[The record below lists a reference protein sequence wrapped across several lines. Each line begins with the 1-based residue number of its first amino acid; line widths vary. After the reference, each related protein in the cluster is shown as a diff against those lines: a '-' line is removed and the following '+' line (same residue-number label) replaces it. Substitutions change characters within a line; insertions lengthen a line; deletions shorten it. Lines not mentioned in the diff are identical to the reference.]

1 MLVQNRDS
9 DCSDIAAKRQYGGGE
24 SIPGANNDAG
34 NGVSDEGNG
43 TDDLVNKTEN
53 LALNEG
59 EIGEDPV
66 KGSQDQLHSDKQ
78 YETTKHDNKFNNFEG
93 YMRDHGRVGD
103 VLSKGSGS
111 EKFLQS
117 LNNCLFK
124 ETGDQADNFPLKI
137 CVGEGHKDEAN
148 ECIGDD
154 TFKFTRELEI
164 SFTNKGDADR
174 VVTKLLDCGIEV
186 TFTYADFISHPGN
199 LFIKNL
205 SDELINYDALFEY
218 FQKKSRYHSLVDIN
232 IFNSVEDDIFAI
244 LKFLN
249 YLDVDHILKNLD
261 ASKNPF
267 NVNENVPIY
276 LNKYISKKERKLKY
290 TENSAASENINNY
303 NTIVI
308 ENLSDFLNSYNPD
321 MSTIETFLSK
331 FEIFNKIESIYFPII
346 QTTDNN
352 FNLLNFGFINF
363 EINENLNINVLKC
376 LYYLNDL
383 SFTNFMKFG
392 PDDAYNIEQDLCKPD
407 LVPSTDHINLR
418 VSIGQHKHN
427 HYLYQCQ
434 TNQLLCLQNNKLF
447 LKYLDIPY
455 YNILLN
461 TFSKFVNY
469 QETNIYVNNLPV
481 IFENDDRLWEEF
493 WLQFGNCIKSAKI
506 IKPQFYSKKN
516 ELELGKIGFVFYKD
530 FKMALRAILLT
541 NNKLISFG
549 SFKKVFVQTSFA
561 IQKNNHNHQR
571 PSLPSNYY
579 QAHNQSNKYSKR
591 FSLPTITD
599 YNYFLQPPSVPV
611 PPPTAPAG
619 NPSDYINFYNPYMY
633 QFNYPYVPFDKD
645 LSPNDDSNYPE
656 NISPPLNYYY
666 QPYYQFPSSNNYQ
679 PLSTPP
685 TSPVFKLKKTN
696 KPKYN

>member
-1 MLVQNRDS
+1 MLVQNRDLS
-9 DCSDIAAKRQYGGGE
+9 GSDIAAKRQYGGGE
-24 SIPGANNDAG
+24 SITGANNDAG
-34 NGVSDEGNG
+34 NDVSDEGNV

-59 EIGEDPV
+59 GIGEDGV
-66 KGSQDQLHSDKQ
+66 KDGQDQPHTERQ
-78 YETTKHDNKFNNFEG
+78 YETNKHDSKYSTFEG
-93 YMRDHGRVGD
+93 YVGEHGRID
-103 VLSKGSGS
+103 DELSKGSGD
-111 EKFLQS
+111 EEFLQS
-117 LNNCLFK
+117 LNNCMFK
-124 ETGDQADNFPLKI
+124 ETGDQSDNFPLKI
-137 CVGEGHKDEAN
+137 CVCDGDKDEAN
-148 ECIGDD
+148 ECIEDD
-154 TFKFTRELEI
+154 SFKFTRELGI

-186 TFTYADFISHPGN
+186 TFNYADFISHPGN

-218 FQKKSRYHSLVDIN
+218 FQKNSRYHSLVDIN

-276 LNKYISKKERKLKY
+276 MNKYISKKERKLKY
-290 TENSAASENINNY
+290 TENSALSENINNY
-303 NTIVI
+303 NTIVM

-321 MSTIETFLSK
+321 MSMIETFLSK
-331 FEIFNKIESIYFPII
+331 FEIFNKIESIYFPIV

-352 FNLLNFGFINF
+352 FSLLNFGFINF
-363 EINENLNINVLKC
+363 EVNENLNINVLKC

-383 SFTNFMKFG
+383 SFTDFMKFG
-392 PDDAYNIEQDLCKPD
+392 PDDAYNIEQDLCKSD
-407 LVPSTDHINLR
+407 LLPSADHINLR

-434 TNQLLCLQNNKLF
+434 TNQLLCLQNNKLL
-447 LKYLDIPY
+447 LKYLDISF

-461 TFSKFVNY
+461 SFSKFVNY

-481 IFENDDRLWEEF
+481 IFENDDRLWEKF

-516 ELELGKIGFVFYKD
+516 EVELGKIGFVFYKD

-549 SFKKVFVQTSFA
+549 NFKKVFVQTSFA
-561 IQKNNHNHQR
+561 I
-571 PSLPSNYY
+571 
-579 QAHNQSNKYSKR
+579 
-591 FSLPTITD
+591 
-599 YNYFLQPPSVPV
+599 
-611 PPPTAPAG
+611 
-619 NPSDYINFYNPYMY
+619 
-633 QFNYPYVPFDKD
+633 
-645 LSPNDDSNYPE
+645 
-656 NISPPLNYYY
+656 
-666 QPYYQFPSSNNYQ
+666 
-679 PLSTPP
+679 
-685 TSPVFKLKKTN
+685 
-696 KPKYN
+696 

>member
-1 MLVQNRDS
+1 MLVQNRELNS
-9 DCSDIAAKRQYGGGE
+9 SDIAAKRQYGGGE
-24 SIPGANNDAG
+24 SITGANNDAG
-34 NGVSDEGNG
+34 NDLSNEGNG
-43 TDDLVNKTEN
+43 ADDLVSKTDN
-53 LALNEG
+53 LNLNEG
-59 EIGEDPV
+59 KIGEDGV
-66 KGSQDQLHSDKQ
+66 RNDHEQCSNKAQGETSKQ
-78 YETTKHDNKFNNFEG
+78 DNK
-93 YMRDHGRVGD
+93 Y
-103 VLSKGSGS
+103 SKVDRYAKDGSKEENEQYRGLGS
-111 EKFLQS
+111 EEFLQS
-117 LNNCLFK
+117 LNNCLFT
-124 ETGDQADNFPLKI
+124 ETGDQVDNFPLKI
-137 CVGEGHKDEAN
+137 IVEKGHLSEAN
-148 ECIGDD
+148 ECIEDDDFMFSGD
-154 TFKFTRELEI
+154 LGI

-186 TFTYADFISHPGN
+186 TFNYADFISHPGN

-205 SDELINYDALFEY
+205 SDELINYDRLFEY
-218 FQKKSRYHSLVDIN
+218 FQKNSRYHSLVDIN

-249 YLDVDHILKNLD
+249 YLDVDYILKNLD
-261 ASKNPF
+261 ANKNPF
-267 NVNENVPIY
+267 NINANVPIY

-290 TENSAASENINNY
+290 TESSAVSENLNNY

-308 ENLSDFLNSYNPD
+308 ENLNDFLNDYNPD
-321 MSTIETFLSK
+321 VSMIETFLSK
-331 FEIFNKIESIYFPII
+331 FEIFHRIESIYFPII
-346 QTTDNN
+346 QTSDNN

-363 EINENLNINVLKC
+363 EVNENLNFNVLRC

-383 SFTNFMKFG
+383 SFAQFMKFG
-392 PDDAYNIEQDLCKPD
+392 PDDAYNLEQDLCKPD
-407 LVPSTDHINLR
+407 LVPSTEYVNLK

-434 TNQLLCLQNNKLF
+434 TNQLLCLQNNRLV
-447 LKYLDIPY
+447 LKYLDISL

-461 TFSKFVNY
+461 SFSKFVNY

-481 IFENDDRLWEEF
+481 IFENDDRLWEKF

-516 ELELGKIGFVFYKD
+516 EVELGKIGFVFYKD

-549 SFKKVFVQTSFA
+549 NFKKVFVQTSFA

-579 QAHNQSNKYSKR
+579 QTRNPQNNYSKR

-599 YNYFLQPPSVPV
+599 YNYYPQPPSVPV
-611 PPPTAPAG
+611 PPTAPAG
-619 NPSDYINFYNPYMY
+619 NPSDYMNFFNPYMY
-633 QFNYPYVPFDKD
+633 PFNYPYMPFDKD
-645 LSPNDDSNYPE
+645 LSPTEDASYPE

-666 QPYYQFPSSNNYQ
+666 QPYYQFPPSNNFQ

-696 KPKYN
+696 KPKFN